1 MGAPPRRHPLPRS
14 AVPSL
19 NYRHL
24 QYFWTVAREGS
35 IARAAKVLHVT
46 QPAISA
52 QLQKLEQQ
60 LGEPLFV
67 RAGRGLALT
76 EAGRTAQK
84 YADEIFG
91 LGRELAETL
100 RGRPTGKPMRLTVGV
115 TDAFPKLLAYRLLA
129 PALKMEPP
137 TQLVVHDDRPERLFA
152 ELSIHEVD
160 LVLTD
165 SPLPPT
171 APVRAFNHLLGEC
184 GITFFGAPSLAEEYA
199 PGFPRSLDG
208 APMLLPTE
216 GTTLRRSLT
225 QWFDDNGV
233 RPRVVAEVG
242 DSALLK
248 TFGQAG
254 IALFAGPSAIEPE
267 IRRQYGVSVVGR
279 VDEVLER
286 FYAISVE
293 RRLKH
298 PAVLAISHA
307 ARESL
312 FTPRRRSR
320 SRKQDESAATD
331 PADSGALDGAAE
343 QIVEA

>member
-1 MGAPPRRHPLPRS
+1 MNGARPRRYPLPRS
-14 AVPSL
+14 SVPSL

-24 QYFWTVAREGS
+24 LYFWTVAREGS
-35 IARAAKVLHVT
+35 IARASKVLHVT

-52 QLQKLEQQ
+52 QLRKLEEQ
-60 LGEPLFV
+60 LGEPLFAK
-67 RAGRGLALT
+67 AGRGLKLT
-76 EAGRTAQK
+76 DAGRTAME
-84 YADEIFG
+84 YADEIFS
-91 LGRELAETL
+91 LGRELSETL

-137 TQLVVHDDRPERLFA
+137 THLVVHDDRPDRLFA
-152 ELSIHEVD
+152 ELSIHQVD

-171 APVRAFNHLLGEC
+171 SPVRAFNHLLGEC
-184 GITFFGAPSLAEEYA
+184 GITIFGAPALAETYA

-208 APMLLPTE
+208 APVLLPTE
-216 GTTLRRSLT
+216 GTTLRRSLA
-225 QWFDDNGV
+225 QWFDNHGV

-254 IALFAGPSAIEPE
+254 MALFAGPSAIEPE

-279 VDEVLER
+279 AEEVRER

-298 PAVLAISHA
+298 PAVLAISQA

-312 FTPRRRSR
+312 FTARRRSPA
-320 SRKQDESAATD
+320 RKQGESAATD
-331 PADSGALDGAAE
+331 GAAAE
-343 QIVEA
+343 EVLVP

>member
-1 MGAPPRRHPLPRS
+1 MGVPPLHHPDPHPS
-14 AVPSL
+14 VPTL

-52 QLQKLEQQ
+52 QLRKLEQQ

-129 PALKMEPP
+129 PALTMEPP

-152 ELSIHEVD
+152 ALSIHEVD

-171 APVRAFNHLLGEC
+171 APVRAYNHLLGEC
-184 GITFFGAPSLAEEYA
+184 GITFFGAPALAETYA
-199 PGFPRSLDG
+199 PDFPASLDG
-208 APMLLPTE
+208 APLLLPTE
-216 GTTLRRSLT
+216 GTTLRRSLA

-254 IALFAGPSAIEPE
+254 MALFAGPSAIEPE

-279 VDEVLER
+279 ADEVRER

-298 PAVLAISHA
+298 PAVLAISQA

-312 FTPRRRSR
+312 FTARRRPR
-320 SRKQDESAATD
+320 ARKQDEVAATE
-331 PADSGALDGAAE
+331 GGAAE
-343 QIVEA
+343 EILEA